1 MYLAPYTSMNV
12 ERCRDGSAKT
22 HTNMDGRVQATQMT
36 TQPYLHHF
44 FIFVIRTKYKR
55 EKDKTRVGERRTWR
69 GRDRRMSVTKKG
81 GRGGIC
87 Y

>member
-12 ERCRDGSAKT
+12 ERCSDGSAKT

-36 TQPYLHHF
+36 TQHHF

-55 EKDKTRVGERRTWR
+55 EKDKTRVGERGTCR
-69 GRDRRMSVTKKG
+69 GRDRRMSVRKKG